1 MNLGRVLA
9 VPLAVGRRLLSALPA
24 VFAIVAL
31 TFVLMRVL
39 PGDPAS
45 LFASSPGAGAQEIA
59 AIRARLGLDKPI
71 PAQFALY
78 LRDVARG
85 DLGMSMTTGQPVLR
99 DLAQRLP
106 ASLELTGCA
115 FILSLLVSLPMGIA
129 AALRPGSLVDH
140 AARLI
145 CTLGIALPTFV
156 TGLLLVYVFYYL
168 AGWAPDP
175 TGRLDVFV
183 TPPPEV
189 TGFLLIDTLLA
200 GDRAAFG
207 AAFAQ
212 LVLPSCTLMLFVV
225 APLARITRASMLA
238 VLRGDYV
245 RAAEAMGLS
254 RRRVVL
260 GVALRNALLPVL
272 SISGTVVSSMLGAS
286 VLVEK
291 VFAWPGI
298 ASYSV
303 DALMSGDYAP
313 VQGFVLVMACIY
325 VVVNLAIDLLYR
337 VADPRV
343 SLA

>member
-1 MNLGRVLA
+1 
-9 VPLAVGRRLLSALPA
+9 LLSALPA
-24 VFAIVAL
+24 VFAILTL

-59 AIRARLGLDKPI
+59 TIRARLGLDKPI
-71 PAQFALY
+71 PTQFVLY
-78 LRDVARG
+78 LRDLAGG
-85 DLGMSMTTGQPVLR
+85 DLGMSMTSGQPVLR
-99 DLAQRLP
+99 DLVQRLP
-106 ASLELTGCA
+106 ASLELTSCA
-115 FILSLLVSLPMGIA
+115 FVGALLISLPMGIA

-140 AARLI
+140 AVRLI
-145 CTLGIALPTFV
+145 CTLGIALPSFV
-156 TGLLLVYVFYYL
+156 SGLLLIYVFYYL

-183 TPPPEV
+183 TQPPTV
-189 TGFLLIDTLLA
+189 TGFLLVDSLLI
-200 GDRAAFG
+200 GDFAAFG
-207 AAFAQ
+207 AAGAQ
-212 LVLPSCTLMLFVV
+212 LLLPACTLMLFVV

-238 VLRGDYV
+238 VMRSDFV
-245 RAAEAMGLS
+245 RAAQALGLS
-254 RRRVVL
+254 RRQVVI

-272 SISGTVVSSMLGAS
+272 SVSGTVVSSLLGAS

-298 ASYSV
+298 AAYSV

-313 VQGFVLVMACIY
+313 VQGFVLLMACIY
-325 VVVNLAIDLLYR
+325 VVVNLVIDLLYR